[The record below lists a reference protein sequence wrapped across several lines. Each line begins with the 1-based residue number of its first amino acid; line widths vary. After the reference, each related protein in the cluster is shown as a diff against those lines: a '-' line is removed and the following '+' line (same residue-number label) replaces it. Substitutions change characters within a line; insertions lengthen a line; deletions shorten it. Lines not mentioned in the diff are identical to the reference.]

1 MAFLRTEYPNG
12 GSNWHCYIDLGLR
25 EKSNQ
30 PFFPYFVMNVIF
42 SVPDGKCGT
51 CTPRKINPKVGCIQ
65 NIQPRLEKT
74 FAFTIYRAQLDF
86 GRNLHSFQLGLGA
99 MKGSHMR

>member
-30 PFFPYFVMNVIF
+30 PFFPYFVMNVIS

-74 FAFTIYRAQLDF
+74 CIHSGATRFRP